1 MRVLQINAVN
11 GIGSTGRICTEINEY
26 LNINGHEGYIAYS
39 TGVQYQK
46 EYKIGSYTDV
56 KIHGIKSRIFGLQA
70 YYSKRETKKLLSFI
84 SDLKPDVVHLHNL
97 HSSFVSMELLLGF
110 LAKNDIAT
118 VITLHDCWFYTG
130 KCTHYTLDMCN
141 RWQTGCGKCPR
152 LRKDIPSWFFDRTE
166 KMVRDKEKWFSEIP
180 RLAVLG
186 VSDWITNEAR
196 KSFLSSAQMID
207 RVYNWIDMS
216 VFKPVE
222 ATHLRQKY
230 SLHDKLVLISVAS
243 DWSNA
248 KGLDR
253 FIELSELLSAK
264 MKLVLVGNMPAGI
277 ALPNEILHIK
287 QTQNVNEL
295 VEYYS
300 MSDIYIHL
308 SQEETFGKT
317 IAEALSCGTPAIV
330 LNSTA
335 CPEIIDDSCGVVVN
349 ENSAKAVLRAI
360 ELISEKGKDYYTP
373 NAIQRVHKLFNS
385 ENNLADLCRIY
396 KKMMEHVV

>member
-1 MRVLQINAVN
+1 MRVIQINAVS
-11 GIGSTGRICTEINEY
+11 GIGSTGRICTEIADF
-26 LNINGHEGYIAYS
+26 LNNNGHDGFIAYS
-39 TGVQYQK
+39 TGIPYYK
-46 EYKIGSYTDV
+46 GYKIGSKLDS
-56 KIHGIKSRIFGLQA
+56 IMHGLLSRIFGKQA
-70 YYSKRETKKLLSFI
+70 YYSKRSTTKLLRYI
-84 SDLKPDVVHLHNL
+84 SDIKPNVVHLHNL
-97 HSSFVSMELLLGF
+97 HSNNINLKLLLNF
-110 LAKNDIAT
+110 LVVHDIPT
-118 VITLHDCWFYTG
+118 VITLHDCWFFSG
-130 KCTHYTLDMCN
+130 KCTHYTIDNCYK
-141 RWQTGCGKCPR
+141 WQKECGGCPR
-152 LRKDIPSWFFDRTE
+152 LKKDNPSWFFDRTRR
-166 KMVRDKEKWFSEIP
+166 MLMDKKKWFSNIP
-180 RLAVLG
+180 RLAVVG

-196 KSFLSSAQMID
+196 KSFLSSALIID

-216 VFKPVE
+216 VFRPVE

-230 SLHDKLVLISVAS
+230 NLHDKLVLISVAS

-277 ALPNEILHIK
+277 ELPKEILHIK
-287 QTQNVNEL
+287 QTRNVNEL
-295 VEYYS
+295 AEYYS

-349 ENSAKAVLRAI
+349 ENSANAVLRAI
-360 ELISEKGKDYYTP
+360 EVISEKGKKYYTQ
-373 NAIQRVHKLFNS
+373 NAIQRVHKLFNP
-385 ENNLADLCRIY
+385 EKNIGDLCRIY
-396 KKMMEHVV
+396 QKMMKHVD